1 MDKIVKQFPDDY
13 TPLLIEVKER
23 IRNAQYQALKAV
35 NKELVGLYWDIGQLI
50 ADRQSDN
57 SWGKSIVQQL
67 AEDLQ
72 DEFPGVSGFSRRNL
86 FYMREFYLA
95 YHTLPKVQPLAAQIG
110 WTHNIIIMQRC
121 KDQLE
126 REVYICWRI

>member
-13 TPLLIEVKER
+13 TTLLIEVKKR

-86 FYMREFYLA
+86 FYMREFYLTYRA
-95 YHTLPKVQPLAAQIG
+95 LPKVQPLAAQIG

-121 KDQLE
+121 KD
-126 REVYICWRI
+126 